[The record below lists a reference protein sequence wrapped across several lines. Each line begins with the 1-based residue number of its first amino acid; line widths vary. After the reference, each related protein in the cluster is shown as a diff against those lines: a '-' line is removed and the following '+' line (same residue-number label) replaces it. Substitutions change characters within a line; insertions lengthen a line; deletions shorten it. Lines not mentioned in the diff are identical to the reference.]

1 MSQMPPP
8 AGPEPLLELTL
19 TPHRSLSHSGF
30 MVLMGVLIAFNFVA
44 GIVFLMVGAW
54 PVVGFLGL
62 DVFLVW
68 LAFRMSY
75 AHARQVERLALYP
88 DRLAIWRRDHWGRE
102 RMTELQPYW
111 LRVRVIRQ
119 QGAVARLLL
128 MSHGRRHVIGQFLA
142 PEERERLALH
152 LDAVLAALREGRP
165 LPAPPTDPAPTTSI
179 LA

>member
-1 MSQMPPP
+1 MSPPP

-30 MVLMGVLIAFNFVA
+30 VALMAALVAFNFVA

-75 AHARQVERLALYP
+75 AHARQSERLALYH

-102 RMTELQPYW
+102 QMTELQPYW
-111 LRVRVIRQ
+111 LRVRVVRH

-128 MSHGRRHVIGQFLA
+128 LSHGRRHVIGQFLA

-152 LDAVLAALREGRP
+152 LDAVLSALRDGRP
-165 LPAPPTDPAPTTSI
+165 LPAPPTDPHPTTSL

>member
-1 MSQMPPP
+1 MSPPP

-19 TPHRSLSHSGF
+19 TPHRSLSHQGF
-30 MVLMGVLIAFNFVA
+30 VALMAVLVAFNFVA

-54 PVVGFLGL
+54 PVAGFLGL

-68 LAFRMSY
+68 FAFRMSY
-75 AHARQVERLALYP
+75 AHARQSEHLALYQ

-102 RMTELQPYW
+102 QLTELQPYW
-111 LRVRVIRQ
+111 LRVRVVRH
-119 QGAVARLLL
+119 QGAVSRLLL
-128 MSHGRRHVIGQFLA
+128 LSHGRRHVIGQFLA

-152 LDAVLAALREGRP
+152 LDAVLAALRDGRP
-165 LPAPPTDPAPTTSI
+165 LPAPPTHPQPTTSL